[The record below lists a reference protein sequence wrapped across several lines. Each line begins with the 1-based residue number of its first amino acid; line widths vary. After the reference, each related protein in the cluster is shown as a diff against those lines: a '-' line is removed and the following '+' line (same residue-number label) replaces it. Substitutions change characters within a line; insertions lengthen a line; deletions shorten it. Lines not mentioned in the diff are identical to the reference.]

1 MAEGTNLDFILS
13 TDYLSVDD
21 QKILNEKKEAEKI
34 TLGEGISLAI
44 QQEQILPS
52 ILKANSRPDLEPNY
66 DFRLDDET
74 FDELSKDINPEY
86 WDEFSN
92 ATSLGQAYQ
101 IKQRILD
108 SQEAN
113 KKLATLGFTGTALRV
128 GSAILDPTAII
139 ADAVTFGIARPF
151 IYANRAV
158 RYSKYLRAGLVGAG
172 QASLITA
179 PVILNDPTRDIEE
192 IGYAAIMGGAIT
204 SGLTRFLGPKHPDIN
219 KFDAESQNLGK
230 SIEKSNLENDG
241 YKLTEKGEKYFGP
254 DKPVTPSVYVDEV
267 DELLPSQESI
277 KATNSNKYSKKEKIT
292 IDSIRKETDIALDSI
307 RRDADIAFKKMD
319 KELEDIRLGRTKPT
333 VKADVDE
340 IKPTIKS
347 DVGEIDIPI
356 PKKFVA
362 GDSIEF
368 FDDAGNKVKRKV
380 VSVSSSGRSV
390 KVKLG
395 KEEKI
400 ISLDERS
407 SDFINFKNPSYVLR
421 AAGTKF
427 QQQIISKLKKQD
439 LENLRINLQG
449 LKRKFEIEQA
459 TNQAT
464 YKDIVKDLKSV
475 EYSLN
480 VLPARQVDEVVTNFF
495 DRLDITPNVAFAK
508 FRGDKSSVLR
518 RSESPFMRSMSEK
531 FAEEAVG
538 NVNSSRSIL
547 TADIYKHNYAF
558 TTETLFYKSYAPAF
572 DKFMREVKGKKF
584 GNNYV
589 INDRLEF
596 SNLVSRAVRGE
607 IIDVPGVAE
616 AALAT
621 RKVLKKI
628 LDDLKKEG
636 VQGAK
641 EVLDN
646 PNYFPRKWSMGKM
659 ADMQLKVNYVPFINF
674 LKNSL
679 VRGSQDLSDV
689 DGLRIAKHIYKVVN
703 TNKFGDGFS
712 IDRLLATTDADEL
725 RTLIKDYANLDP
737 NEMEDLVQAL
747 LKPGRDKATSVPRL
761 RRRASFDENYEETI
775 DGVKIK
781 FTDLLDNNTEGLMGS
796 YIEQMSGQIALAR
809 IGIKSRQDYTKI
821 LNKVK
826 ESYEIPEIAKKY
838 STRVGKMRKE
848 LELTTLETIYKNIVG
863 IPTEKNIQ
871 GFQSTALRNLRK
883 YNYVNVFN
891 QVGFS
896 QIPEMGNVIGTAG
909 VRTMIKYMS
918 EYKKILSRAKDGK
931 LNNEFLDEI
940 ETLVSGTGSNRLID
954 STINRTDDFA
964 GMTTNIGRTEKV
976 LDIGSRITSDFSG
989 FHAIDTMSRRLAAIT
1004 SFDKL
1009 AQYATGKLKVT
1020 ESVLKRY
1027 RNIGFS
1033 DSELQGVFKSIRD
1046 NATFIEGGLTGR
1058 KIRRFNIDNWEDQ
1071 DLANKMSLYMGRH
1084 LRRVVQENNYGEM
1097 LVVGTDGGLGKT
1109 MLQFRNFVITAYSK
1123 QLLHGLHMRDF
1134 TAFSSAMTSTFLAGL
1149 VYVAQTH
1156 IQAIGK
1162 SPQEK
1167 KEFLEKRL
1175 SVGSI
1180 GKASFQRSTYST
1192 LLPTFA
1198 DTFRDPFGAEPLF
1211 NYRSSGLEVNVI
1223 TGNPSYRL
1231 ITKGWGAISDIGTSI
1246 ADDEFDFSKQSLY
1259 KLKAIA
1265 PFQNMLG
1272 ITNILQYMI
1281 DESDLPDKSK

>member
-1 MAEGTNLDFILS
+1 MAEGTNLDLILS
-13 TDYLSVDD
+13 TDYLSIDD
-21 QKILNEKKEAEKI
+21 EKILQEENEANKI

-52 ILKANSRPDLEPNY
+52 LLKSYSRPELEPNY

-74 FDELSKDINPEY
+74 FDELSKDIDPQY
-86 WDEFSN
+86 WEEFSN

-113 KKLATLGFTGTALRV
+113 KKLSTLGFTGTALRL
-128 GSAILDPTAII
+128 GAAILDPTALV
-139 ADAVTFGIARPF
+139 ADAVTFGFARPF
-151 IYANRAV
+151 IYANKAA
-158 RYSKYLRAGLVGAG
+158 RYSKYFRSGLVGAG

-179 PVILNDPTRDIEE
+179 PVVLNDPTRDIEE
-192 IGYAAIMGGAIT
+192 IGYAALMGGAIT
-204 SGLTRFLGPKHPDIN
+204 SGLTRFMGPKNSYIN
-219 KFDAESQNLGK
+219 DFDAKAKDLGR
-230 SIEKSNLENDG
+230 SIEKTNLKNDG
-241 YKLTEKGEKYFGP
+241 YKLTDKGEKYFGP
-254 DKPVTPSVYVDEV
+254 DKPVTPSIYIDEV
-267 DELLPSQESI
+267 DELLPTQGSI
-277 KATNSNKYSKKEKIT
+277 KPTKSNKYSPKEK
-292 IDSIRKETDIALDSI
+292 
-307 RRDADIAFKKMD
+307 
-319 KELEDIRLGRTKPT
+319 
-333 VKADVDE
+333 E
-340 IKPTIKS
+340 IVTSLKD

-368 FDDAGNKVKRKV
+368 FDDAGRKVKRKV
-380 VSVSSSGRSV
+380 VSVSGSGRSV
-390 KVKLG
+390 KVKINN
-395 KEEKI
+395 KEKI
-400 ISLDERS
+400 ISLEEGS
-407 SDFINFKNPSYVLR
+407 SDFINFKNPGYVFR
-421 AAGTKF
+421 AAGTNF
-427 QQQIISKLKKQD
+427 QRKSISELKKQE
-439 LENLRINLQG
+439 LEDLRIDLQG
-449 LKRKFEIEQA
+449 KKRQLETEQA
-459 TNQAT
+459 TNQGV
-464 YKDIVKDLKSV
+464 YKDVNKDLKAV

-480 VLPARQVDEVVTNFF
+480 VLPEKQVDDVIVNFF
-495 DRLDITPNVAFAK
+495 DRLDVTPNVAFAK
-508 FRGDKSSVLR
+508 ARGDKSSVLR

-538 NVNSSRSIL
+538 NVDSSRSII
-547 TADIYKHNYAF
+547 TADLVKHNYAM
-558 TTETLFYKSYAPAF
+558 TTETLFYKNYAPAF
-572 DKFMREVKGKKF
+572 EKFMKEVKGKKLVSK
-584 GNNYV
+584 YV
-589 INDRLEF
+589 IQDRLEF
-596 SNLVSRAVRGE
+596 SNLVARAVRGE

-616 AALAT
+616 GALAT

-636 VQGAK
+636 VEGAA
-641 EVLDN
+641 EVLEN
-646 PNYFPRKWSMGKM
+646 PNYFPRKWSIGRMQ
-659 ADMQLKVNYVPFINF
+659 DMQEKIPYNKLINF

-712 IDRLLATTDADEL
+712 IDRLLYTTDADEL
-725 RTLIKDYANLDP
+725 RTLITDYANLDAG
-737 NEMEDLVQAL
+737 EVEDLVQAL
-747 LKPGRDKATSVPRL
+747 LKPGRGKPTAVPRL

-775 DGVKIK
+775 DGFKIK

-838 STRVGKMRKE
+838 STGVGKKRKAFE
-848 LELTTLETIYKNIVG
+848 LETLDTIYKNIIG

-871 GFQSTALRNLRK
+871 GAASTVMRNLRK

-896 QIPEMGNVIGTAG
+896 QIPEMGNVVNAG
-909 VRTMIKYMS
+909 GIRAMVKYMP
-918 EYKKILSRAKDGK
+918 EFRKIMSRAKDGK

-940 ETLVSGTGSNRLID
+940 ETLVSGTGSNRLVD

-964 GMTTNIGRTEKV
+964 GVTTKVGKIEKT
-976 LDIGSRITSDFSG
+976 LDIAARVTSDFSG
-989 FHAIDTMSRRLAAIT
+989 FHAVDMASRRLAAIT

-1009 AQYATGKLKVT
+1009 AMYATGKLKLDKAA
-1020 ESVLKRY
+1020 LKRY

-1033 DSELQGVFKSIRD
+1033 DSELQGVFESIKK

-1058 KIRRFNIDNWEDQ
+1058 KIRRFNIDQWEDQ
-1071 DLANKMSLYMGRH
+1071 DLANKMSLYMSRH
-1084 LRRVVQENNYGEM
+1084 IRRIVQENNYGEM
-1097 LVVGTDGGLGKT
+1097 LAIGTDSGLGKT

-1134 TAFSSAMTSTFLAGL
+1134 TAFASAMTSTFIAGL

-1162 SPQEK
+1162 SPEEK
-1167 KEFLEKRL
+1167 QDFLDKRL
-1175 SVGSI
+1175 SYLSI
-1180 GKASFQRSTYST
+1180 GSAAFQRSTYST
-1192 LLPTFA
+1192 LLPTFV
-1198 DTFRDPFGAEPLF
+1198 DTARDPFGAEPLF
-1211 NYRSSGLEVNVI
+1211 NYRSSGLEINLV
-1223 TGNPSYRL
+1223 TGNPTYRL
-1231 ITKGWGAISDIGTSI
+1231 FEKGYGSVKSIGTAI
-1246 ADDEFDFSKQSLY
+1246 ADDEYDFSKQSLY

-1265 PFQNMLG
+1265 PYQNMLG
-1272 ITNILQYMI
+1272 ITNILQYLI
-1281 DESDLPDKSK
+1281 DDSDLPDKPK

>member
-1 MAEGTNLDFILS
+1 MAEGTNLDLILS
-13 TDYLSVDD
+13 TDYLSIDD
-21 QKILNEKKEAEKI
+21 EKILQEENEANKI

-52 ILKANSRPDLEPNY
+52 LLKSYSRPELEPNY

-74 FDELSKDINPEY
+74 FDELSKDIDPQY
-86 WDEFSN
+86 WEEFSN

-113 KKLATLGFTGTALRV
+113 KKLATLGFTGTALRL
-128 GSAILDPTAII
+128 GAAILDPTALV
-139 ADAVTFGIARPF
+139 ADAVTFGFARPY
-151 IYANRAV
+151 IYAKKAARF
-158 RYSKYLRAGLVGAG
+158 SKYFRSGLVGAG

-179 PVILNDPTRDIEE
+179 PVVLNDPTRDVEE

-204 SGLTRFLGPKHPDIN
+204 SGLTRFMGPKNSYIN
-219 KFDAESQNLGK
+219 DFDAKSKKLGK
-230 SIEKSNLENDG
+230 SIEKTNLKNDG
-241 YKLTEKGEKYFGP
+241 YKLTDKGEKYFGP
-254 DKPVTPSVYVDEV
+254 DKPVTPSIYVDEV
-267 DELLPSQESI
+267 DELLPTQGSV
-277 KATNSNKYSKKEKIT
+277 KPTKSNKYSPEEKKIVTSLK
-292 IDSIRKETDIALDSI
+292 D
-307 RRDADIAFKKMD
+307 
-319 KELEDIRLGRTKPT
+319 
-333 VKADVDE
+333 
-340 IKPTIKS
+340 
-347 DVGEIDIPI
+347 DVGEIDLPI

-368 FDDAGNKVKRKV
+368 FDDAGKKVKRKV
-380 VSVSSSGRSV
+380 VSVSGSGRSV
-390 KVKLG
+390 KVKINN
-395 KEEKI
+395 KEKI

-407 SDFINFKNPSYVLR
+407 SDFINFKNPGYVFR
-421 AAGTKF
+421 AAGTNF
-427 QQQIISKLKKQD
+427 QRKSISELKKQE
-439 LENLRINLQG
+439 LEELRINLQG
-449 LKRKFEIEQA
+449 LKRKFETEQA
-459 TNQAT
+459 TNQAA
-464 YKDIVKDLKSV
+464 YKDIGKDLKAV

-480 VLPARQVDEVVTNFF
+480 VLPEQQVDDVIVNFF
-495 DRLDITPNVAFAK
+495 DRLDVTPNVGFAK

-538 NVNSSRSIL
+538 NVDSSRSII
-547 TADIYKHNYAF
+547 TADLVKHNYAM
-558 TTETLFYKSYAPAF
+558 TTETLFYKNYAPAF
-572 DKFMREVKGKKF
+572 EQFMKEVKGKKF
-584 GNNYV
+584 VSKYV
-589 INDRLEF
+589 IQDRLEF

-616 AALAT
+616 GALAT

-636 VQGAK
+636 VEGAA

-646 PNYFPRKWSMGKM
+646 PNYFPRKWSIGR
-659 ADMQLKVNYVPFINF
+659 MQEMQEKIPYNQLINF

-689 DGLRIAKHIYKVVN
+689 DGLKIAKHIYKVVN

-712 IDRLLATTDADEL
+712 IDRLLYTTDADEL
-725 RTLIKDYANLDP
+725 RTLITDSADLDAG
-737 NEMEDLVQAL
+737 EIEDLVQAL
-747 LKPGRDKATSVPRL
+747 LKPGRDKATAVPRL

-775 DGVKIK
+775 DGFKIK

-809 IGIKSRQDYTKI
+809 IGIKSRKDYTKI

-838 STRVGKMRKE
+838 TGFLGKSRKR
-848 LELTTLETIYKNIVG
+848 LELHSMETIYKNIIG

-871 GFQSTALRNLRK
+871 GAASTVMRNLRK

-896 QIPEMGNVIGTAG
+896 QIPEMGNVIATAG
-909 VRTMIKYMS
+909 IRGMIKYMP
-918 EYKKILSRAKDGK
+918 EFRKILSRAKNGK

-964 GMTTNIGRTEKV
+964 GVTTKVGKIEKT
-976 LDIGSRITSDFSG
+976 LDVAARVTSDFSG
-989 FHAIDTMSRRLAAIT
+989 FHAVDMASRRLAAIT

-1009 AQYATGKLKVT
+1009 AMYATGKLKLDKAA
-1020 ESVLKRY
+1020 LKRY

-1033 DSELQGVFKSIRD
+1033 DSELQGVFQSIKK

-1058 KIRRFNIDNWEDQ
+1058 KIRRFNIDKWEDQ
-1071 DLANKMSLYMGRH
+1071 DLANKMSLYMSRH
-1084 LRRVVQENNYGEM
+1084 IRRVVQENNYGEM
-1097 LVVGTDGGLGKT
+1097 LAIGTDSGLGKT
-1109 MLQFRNFVITAYSK
+1109 VLQFRNFVITAYSK

-1134 TAFSSAMTSTFLAGL
+1134 TAFASAMTSTFIAGL
-1149 VYVAQTH
+1149 VYTAQTH

-1162 SPQEK
+1162 SPEEK
-1167 KEFLEKRL
+1167 QDFLDKRL
-1175 SVGSI
+1175 SYLSI
-1180 GKASFQRSTYST
+1180 GKAAFQRSTYST
-1192 LLPTFA
+1192 LLPTFI
-1198 DTFRDPFGAEPLF
+1198 DTARDPFGSEPLF
-1211 NYRSSGLEVNVI
+1211 NYRSSGLEINLV
-1223 TGNPSYRL
+1223 TGNPTYRL
-1231 ITKGWGAISDIGTSI
+1231 FEKGYGALKSVGTAI
-1246 ADDEFDFSKQSLY
+1246 ADDEYDFSKQSLY

-1265 PFQNMLG
+1265 PYQNMLG
-1272 ITNILQYMI
+1272 ITNILQYLI
-1281 DESDLPDKSK
+1281 DDSDLPDKPK

>member
-1 MAEGTNLDFILS
+1 MAEGRNLDLILS
-13 TDYLSVDD
+13 TDYLSIDD

-34 TLGEGISLAI
+34 TLGEGISLAYE
-44 QQEQILPS
+44 QEQILPS
-52 ILKANSRPDLEPNY
+52 ILKSYSREELEPNY

-74 FDELSKDINPEY
+74 FDDLSKDIEPQH

-92 ATSLGQAYQ
+92 ATSLAQAYQ

-113 KKLATLGFTGTALRV
+113 KKLSTLGFKGTALRV
-128 GSAILDPTAII
+128 GAAILDPTALV
-139 ADAVTFGIARPF
+139 ADAVTFGFARPF
-151 IYANRAV
+151 IYAAKAA
-158 RYSKYLRAGLVGAG
+158 RYSKYLRAGLVGSG
-172 QASLITA
+172 QAALITA

-219 KFDAESQNLGK
+219 KFDAESQSLGK
-230 SIEKSNLENDG
+230 SIEKANLENDG
-241 YKLTEKGEKYFGP
+241 YKITKKGKKYFGP
-254 DKPVTPSVYVDEV
+254 DKPVTPSIYIDEV
-267 DELLPSQESI
+267 DDLLPTQGSIKPTKTNKYSQKEKEIVESI
-277 KATNSNKYSKKEKIT
+277 KN
-292 IDSIRKETDIALDSI
+292 
-307 RRDADIAFKKMD
+307 
-319 KELEDIRLGRTKPT
+319 
-333 VKADVDE
+333 
-340 IKPTIKS
+340 
-347 DVGEIDIPI
+347 DVGEVNMPI
-356 PKKFVA
+356 PKKVVV
-362 GDSIEF
+362 GDKIEF
-368 FDDAGNKVKRKV
+368 FDDAGNKVERKV
-380 VSVSSSGRSV
+380 TGVSSSGRSV
-390 KVKLG
+390 KVKIG
-395 KEEKI
+395 NKEKI
-400 ISLDERS
+400 ISLEEGA
-407 SDFINFKNPSYVLR
+407 SDFINFKNPSYALR

-427 QQQIISKLKKQD
+427 QQKSISELKKQD
-439 LENLRINLQG
+439 LEDLRVDLQDKKIN
-449 LKRKFEIEQA
+449 FENKQA
-459 TNQAT
+459 TNQGA
-464 YKDIVKDLKSV
+464 YKDVVKDLKAV
-475 EYSLN
+475 EFSLN

-495 DRLDITPNVAFAK
+495 DRLDITPNVGFAK

-518 RSESPFMRSMSEK
+518 RSESPFMRSISEK

-538 NVNSSRSIL
+538 NVDSSRSIL

-558 TTETLFYKSYAPAF
+558 TTETLFYKSYTPAF
-572 DKFMREVKGKKF
+572 NKFMKEVKGKKF
-584 GNNYV
+584 VNNYI

-596 SNLVSRAVRGE
+596 SNLVSRGVRGE

-616 AALAT
+616 GVLAT
-621 RKVLKKI
+621 RKVLKKV

-636 VQGAK
+636 VQGAA

-646 PNYFPRKWSMGKM
+646 PNYFPRRWSVGKLQ
-659 ADMQLKVNYVPFINF
+659 DIQEKVPYNQLINF

-679 VRGSQDLSDV
+679 VRGSQNLSDV

-725 RTLIKDYANLDP
+725 RALVRDYADLKPD
-737 NEMEDLVQAL
+737 ELEDLVQAL
-747 LKPGRDKATSVPRL
+747 LKPGRGKPTAVPRL

-775 DGVKIK
+775 DGFTVK

-809 IGIKSRQDYTKI
+809 IGIKSRQDYSKI

-826 ESYEIPEIAKKY
+826 DSYYIPEIAKKY
-838 STRVGKMRKE
+838 KTKIGKWRKE
-848 LELTTLETIYKNIVG
+848 LELDTLETIYKNIVG

-871 GFQSTALRNLRK
+871 GFWGTVLRNLRK

-909 VRTMIKYMS
+909 VRTMIKYMP
-918 EYKKILSRAKDGK
+918 EYKKILTRARNGK

-964 GMTTNIGRTEKV
+964 GMTTKVGRTEKV

-1020 ESVLKRY
+1020 EAVLKRY

-1033 DSELQGVFKSIRD
+1033 DSELHGVFKSIRD

-1058 KIRRFNIDNWEDQ
+1058 RIRRFNIDNWQDQ

-1084 LRRVVQENNYGEM
+1084 LRRIVQENNYGEM
-1097 LVVGTDGGLGKT
+1097 LVIGADGGIGKT
-1109 MLQFRNFVITAYSK
+1109 MLQFRNFVTTAYSK

-1134 TAFSSAMTSTFLAGL
+1134 TAFASAMTSTFLAGL
-1149 VYVAQTH
+1149 VFVAQTH

-1162 SPQEK
+1162 GPQEK

-1180 GKASFQRSTYST
+1180 GRASFQRSTYST
-1192 LLPTFA
+1192 LLPTFI
-1198 DTFRDPFGAEPLF
+1198 DTLKAPFGGEPLF
-1211 NYRSSGLEVNVI
+1211 NYRSSGLEINLI
-1223 TGNPSYRL
+1223 TGNPSYNL
-1231 ITKGWGAISDIGTSI
+1231 ISKGFGAIQDIGTSI
-1246 ADDEFDFSKQSLY
+1246 ADDEYDFSKKSLY

-1265 PFQNMLG
+1265 PWQNMLG

>member
-1 MAEGTNLDFILS
+1 MAEGTNLDLILS
-13 TDYLSVDD
+13 TDYLSIDD
-21 QKILNEKKEAEKI
+21 EKILQEENEANKI

-52 ILKANSRPDLEPNY
+52 LLKSYSRPELEPNY

-74 FDELSKDINPEY
+74 FDELSKDIDPQY
-86 WDEFSN
+86 WEEFSN

-113 KKLATLGFTGTALRV
+113 KKLATLGFTGTALRL
-128 GSAILDPTAII
+128 GAAILDPTALV
-139 ADAVTFGIARPF
+139 ADAVTFGFARPF
-151 IYANRAV
+151 IYANKAA
-158 RYSKYLRAGLVGAG
+158 RYSKYFRSGLVGAG

-179 PVILNDPTRDIEE
+179 PVVLNDPTRDIEE
-192 IGYAAIMGGAIT
+192 IGYAALMGGAIT
-204 SGLTRFLGPKHPDIN
+204 SGLTRFMGPKNSYIN
-219 KFDAESQNLGK
+219 DFDAKAKDLGR
-230 SIEKSNLENDG
+230 SIEKTNLKNDG
-241 YKLTEKGEKYFGP
+241 YKLTDKGEKYFGP
-254 DKPVTPSVYVDEV
+254 DKPVTPSIYIDEV
-267 DELLPSQESI
+267 DELLPTQGSI
-277 KATNSNKYSKKEKIT
+277 KPTKSNKYSPKEK
-292 IDSIRKETDIALDSI
+292 
-307 RRDADIAFKKMD
+307 
-319 KELEDIRLGRTKPT
+319 
-333 VKADVDE
+333 E
-340 IKPTIKS
+340 IVTSLKD

-368 FDDAGNKVKRKV
+368 FDDAGRKVKRKV
-380 VSVSSSGRSV
+380 VSVSGSGRSV
-390 KVKLG
+390 KVKVDN
-395 KEEKI
+395 KEKI
-400 ISLDERS
+400 ISLEEGS
-407 SDFINFKNPSYVLR
+407 SDFINFKNPGYVFR
-421 AAGTKF
+421 AAGTNF
-427 QQQIISKLKKQD
+427 QRKSISELKKQE
-439 LENLRINLQG
+439 LEDLRIDLQG
-449 LKRKFEIEQA
+449 KKRQFETEQV
-459 TNQAT
+459 TNQGA
-464 YKDIVKDLKSV
+464 YKDVSKDLKAV

-480 VLPARQVDEVVTNFF
+480 VLPEQQVDDVIVNFF

-508 FRGDKSSVLR
+508 ARGDKSSVLR

-538 NVNSSRSIL
+538 NVDSSRSII
-547 TADIYKHNYAF
+547 TADLVKHNYAM
-558 TTETLFYKSYAPAF
+558 TTETLFYKNYAPAF
-572 DKFMREVKGKKF
+572 EKFMKEVKGKKF
-584 GNNYV
+584 VSKYV
-589 INDRLEF
+589 IQDRLEF
-596 SNLVSRAVRGE
+596 SNLVARAVRGE

-616 AALAT
+616 GALAT

-636 VQGAK
+636 VEGAA
-641 EVLDN
+641 EVLEN
-646 PNYFPRKWSMGKM
+646 PNYFPRKWSIGRMQ
-659 ADMQLKVNYVPFINF
+659 DMQEKIPYNKLINF

-712 IDRLLATTDADEL
+712 IDRLLYTTDADEL
-725 RTLIKDYANLDP
+725 RTLITDYANLDAG
-737 NEMEDLVQAL
+737 EVEDLVQAL
-747 LKPGRDKATSVPRL
+747 LKPGRGKATAVPRL

-775 DGVKIK
+775 DGFKIK

-838 STRVGKMRKE
+838 STGIGKKRKAIE
-848 LELTTLETIYKNIVG
+848 LETLDTIYKNIIG

-871 GFQSTALRNLRK
+871 GLGATIARNLRK

-896 QIPEMGNVIGTAG
+896 QIPEMGNVVATAG
-909 VRTMIKYMS
+909 LRGMVKYMP
-918 EYKKILSRAKDGK
+918 EFRKILSRAKDGK
-931 LNNEFLDEI
+931 LSNEFLDEI
-940 ETLVSGTGSNRLID
+940 ETLVSGTGSNRLVD

-964 GMTTNIGRTEKV
+964 GVTTKVGKIEKT
-976 LDIGSRITSDFSG
+976 LDVAARVTSDFSG
-989 FHAIDTMSRRLAAIT
+989 FHAVDMASRRLAAIT

-1009 AQYATGKLKVT
+1009 AMYATGRLKVT
-1020 ESVLKRY
+1020 DAVLKRY

-1033 DSELQGVFKSIRD
+1033 DSELQGVFESIKK

-1058 KIRRFNIDNWEDQ
+1058 KIRRFNIDQWEDQ
-1071 DLANKMSLYMGRH
+1071 DLANKMSLYMSRH
-1084 LRRVVQENNYGEM
+1084 IRRIVQENNYGEM
-1097 LVVGTDGGLGKT
+1097 LVMGTDGTLGKT

-1134 TAFSSAMTSTFLAGL
+1134 TAFASAMTSTFIAGL

-1162 SPQEK
+1162 SPEEK
-1167 KEFLEKRL
+1167 QDFLNERLSLL
-1175 SVGSI
+1175 SVG
-1180 GKASFQRSTYST
+1180 KAAFQRSTYST
-1192 LLPTFA
+1192 LMPTFI
-1198 DTFRDPFGAEPLF
+1198 DTFRAAGGSEPLF
-1211 NYRSSGLEVNVI
+1211 NYRSSGLEINLV
-1223 TGNPSYRL
+1223 TGNPTYRL
-1231 ITKGWGAISDIGTSI
+1231 IEKGGGALVGVTQSI
-1246 ADDEFDFSKQSLY
+1246 LDDEYDFSKQSLY

-1265 PFQNMLG
+1265 PYQNMLG
-1272 ITNILQYMI
+1272 ITNILQYLI
-1281 DESDLPDKSK
+1281 DDSDLPDKPK

>member
-1 MAEGTNLDFILS
+1 MAEGTNLDLILS
-13 TDYLSVDD
+13 TDYLSIDD
-21 QKILNEKKEAEKI
+21 EKILQEENEANKI

-52 ILKANSRPDLEPNY
+52 LLKSYSRPELEPNY

-74 FDELSKDINPEY
+74 FDELSKDIDPQY

-113 KKLATLGFTGTALRV
+113 KKLSTLGFTGTALRL
-128 GSAILDPTAII
+128 GAAILDPTALV
-139 ADAVTFGIARPF
+139 ADAVTFGFARPF
-151 IYANRAV
+151 IYANKAA
-158 RYSKYLRAGLVGAG
+158 RYSKYFRSGLVGAG

-179 PVILNDPTRDIEE
+179 PVVLNDPTRDVEE

-204 SGLTRFLGPKHPDIN
+204 SGLTRFMGPKNSYIN
-219 KFDAESQNLGK
+219 DFDAKSKKLGK
-230 SIEKSNLENDG
+230 SIEKTNLKNDG
-241 YKLTEKGEKYFGP
+241 YKLTDKGEKYFGP
-254 DKPVTPSVYVDEV
+254 DKPVTPSIYVDEV
-267 DELLPSQESI
+267 DELLPTQGSI
-277 KATNSNKYSKKEKIT
+277 KPTKLNKYSPEEKKIVTSLK
-292 IDSIRKETDIALDSI
+292 DD
-307 RRDADIAFKKMD
+307 F
-319 KELEDIRLGRTKPT
+319 
-333 VKADVDE
+333 
-340 IKPTIKS
+340 
-347 DVGEIDIPI
+347 GEIDLPI

-368 FDDAGNKVKRKV
+368 FDDAGKKVKRKV
-380 VSVSSSGRSV
+380 ASVSGSGRSV
-390 KVKLG
+390 KVKINN
-395 KEEKI
+395 KEKI

-407 SDFINFKNPSYVLR
+407 SDFINFKNPGYVFR
-421 AAGTKF
+421 AAGTNF
-427 QQQIISKLKKQD
+427 QRKSISELKKQE
-439 LENLRINLQG
+439 LEELRINLQG
-449 LKRKFEIEQA
+449 LKRKFETEQA
-459 TNQAT
+459 TNQAA
-464 YKDIVKDLKSV
+464 YKDIGKDLKAV

-480 VLPARQVDEVVTNFF
+480 VLPEQQVDDVIVNFF
-495 DRLDITPNVAFAK
+495 DRLDVTPNVAFAK
-508 FRGDKSSVLR
+508 ARGDKSSVLR

-538 NVNSSRSIL
+538 NVDSSRSII
-547 TADIYKHNYAF
+547 TADLVKHNYAM
-558 TTETLFYKSYAPAF
+558 TTETLFYKNYAPAF
-572 DKFMREVKGKKF
+572 EQFMKEVKGKKLVSK
-584 GNNYV
+584 YV
-589 INDRLEF
+589 IQDRLEF

-616 AALAT
+616 GALAT

-636 VQGAK
+636 VEGAA

-646 PNYFPRKWSMGKM
+646 PNYFPRKWSIGR
-659 ADMQLKVNYVPFINF
+659 MQEMQDKVNYVPFINF

-689 DGLRIAKHIYKVVN
+689 DGLKIAKHIWKVVN

-712 IDRLLATTDADEL
+712 IDRLLYTTDADEL
-725 RTLIKDYANLDP
+725 RTLVRDYADLEPD
-737 NEMEDLVQAL
+737 ELEDLVQAL
-747 LKPGRDKATSVPRL
+747 LKPGRDKATAVPRL

-775 DGVKIK
+775 DGIKIK

-838 STRVGKMRKE
+838 STGVGKKRKAFE
-848 LELTTLETIYKNIVG
+848 LETLDTIYKNIIG

-871 GFQSTALRNLRK
+871 GGTSTVLRNLRK

-896 QIPEMGNVIGTAG
+896 QIPEMGNVVNAG
-909 VRTMIKYMS
+909 GIRAMVKYMP
-918 EYKKILSRAKDGK
+918 EFKKIMSRAKDGK
-931 LNNEFLDEI
+931 LKNEFLDEI
-940 ETLVSGTGSNRLID
+940 ETLVSGTGSNRLVD

-964 GMTTNIGRTEKV
+964 GVTTKVGKIEKT
-976 LDIGSRITSDFSG
+976 LDVAARVTSDFSG
-989 FHAIDTMSRRLAAIT
+989 FHAVDMASRRLAAIT

-1009 AQYATGKLKVT
+1009 AMYATGKLKLDKAA
-1020 ESVLKRY
+1020 LKRY

-1033 DSELQGVFKSIRD
+1033 DSELQGVFESIKK

-1058 KIRRFNIDNWEDQ
+1058 KIRRFNIDKWEDQ
-1071 DLANKMSLYMGRH
+1071 DLANKMSLYMSRH
-1084 LRRVVQENNYGEM
+1084 IRRVVQENNYGEM
-1097 LVVGTDGGLGKT
+1097 LAIGTDSGLGKT
-1109 MLQFRNFVITAYSK
+1109 VLQFRNFVITAYSK

-1134 TAFSSAMTSTFLAGL
+1134 TAFASAMTSTFIAGL

-1162 SPQEK
+1162 SPEEK
-1167 KEFLEKRL
+1167 QDFLDKRL
-1175 SVGSI
+1175 SYLSV
-1180 GKASFQRSTYST
+1180 GKAAFQRSTYST
-1192 LLPTFA
+1192 LLPTFI
-1198 DTFRDPFGAEPLF
+1198 DTIKDPFGSEPLF
-1211 NYRSSGLEVNVI
+1211 NYRSSGLEINLV
-1223 TGNPSYRL
+1223 TGNPTYRL
-1231 ITKGWGAISDIGTSI
+1231 FEKGYGALKSVGTAI
-1246 ADDEFDFSKQSLY
+1246 ADDEYDFSKQSLY

-1265 PFQNMLG
+1265 PYQNMLG
-1272 ITNILQYMI
+1272 ITNILQYLI
-1281 DESDLPDKSK
+1281 DDSDLPDKPK

>member
-74 FDELSKDINPEY
+74 FDELSKDINPQY

-128 GSAILDPTAII
+128 GSAILDPTALI
-139 ADAVTFGIARPF
+139 ADAVTFGFARPF

-277 KATNSNKYSKKEKIT
+277 KATNSNKYSKKEKVT

-307 RRDADIAFKKMD
+307 RRDADIAFEKMN

-333 VKADVDE
+333 VKGNVDE
-340 IKPTIKS
+340 FKPTIKN

-395 KEEKI
+395 NEEKV
-400 ISLDERS
+400 ISLEEGA
-407 SDFINFKNPSYVLR
+407 SDFINFKNPNYVLR
-421 AAGTKF
+421 AAGTNF
-427 QQQIISKLKKQD
+427 QRQSISELKKQD
-439 LENLRINLQG
+439 LENLRIDLQS
-449 LKRKFEIEQA
+449 KKTKFESEQV
-459 TNQAT
+459 TNQKA
-464 YKDIVKDLKSV
+464 YKDVVKDLKSI

-646 PNYFPRKWSMGKM
+646 PNYFPRKWSINKM
-659 ADMQLKVNYVPFINF
+659 QEMQDKVNYVPFINF

-689 DGLRIAKHIYKVVN
+689 DGLRIARHIWKVVN

-747 LKPGRDKATSVPRL
+747 LKPGRDKVTSVPRL

-838 STRVGKMRKE
+838 STRLGKMRKE
-848 LELTTLETIYKNIVG
+848 LELDTLETIYKNIVG

-871 GFQSTALRNLRK
+871 KAGSTALRNLRK

-909 VRTMIKYMS
+909 VRTMIKYMP

-964 GMTTNIGRTEKV
+964 GMTTKIGRTEKV

-1009 AQYATGKLKVT
+1009 AMYATGKLKLDKAA
-1020 ESVLKRY
+1020 LKRY

-1033 DSELQGVFKSIRD
+1033 DSELQGVLESIKK

-1198 DTFRDPFGAEPLF
+1198 DTLRDPFGAEPLF
-1211 NYRSSGLEVNVI
+1211 NYRSSGLEINVI

-1231 ITKGWGAISDIGTSI
+1231 ITKGWGAISDIGTSM

>member
-1 MAEGTNLDFILS
+1 MAEGTNLDLILS
-13 TDYLSVDD
+13 TDYLSIDD
-21 QKILNEKKEAEKI
+21 EKILQEEKEANKI

-52 ILKANSRPDLEPNY
+52 LLKSYSRPELEPNY

-74 FDELSKDINPEY
+74 FDELSKDIDPQY

-113 KKLATLGFTGTALRV
+113 KKLSTLGFTGTALRL
-128 GSAILDPTAII
+128 GAAILDPTALV
-139 ADAVTFGIARPF
+139 ADAVTFGFARPF
-151 IYANRAV
+151 IYANKAA
-158 RYSKYLRAGLVGAG
+158 RYSKYFRSGLVGAG

-179 PVILNDPTRDIEE
+179 PVVLNDPTRDVEE

-204 SGLTRFLGPKHPDIN
+204 SGLTRFMGPKNSYIN
-219 KFDAESQNLGK
+219 DFDAKSKKLGK
-230 SIEKSNLENDG
+230 SIEKTNLKNDG
-241 YKLTEKGEKYFGP
+241 YKLTDKGEKYFGP
-254 DKPVTPSVYVDEV
+254 DKPVTPSIYVDEV
-267 DELLPSQESI
+267 DELLPTQGSI
-277 KATNSNKYSKKEKIT
+277 KPTKSNKYSPEEKKIVTSLK
-292 IDSIRKETDIALDSI
+292 D
-307 RRDADIAFKKMD
+307 
-319 KELEDIRLGRTKPT
+319 
-333 VKADVDE
+333 
-340 IKPTIKS
+340 
-347 DVGEIDIPI
+347 DVGEIDLPI
-356 PKKFVA
+356 PKKFIA

-368 FDDAGNKVKRKV
+368 FDDAGRKVKRKV
-380 VSVSSSGRSV
+380 VSVSGSGRSV
-390 KVKLG
+390 KVKINN
-395 KEEKI
+395 KEKI

-407 SDFINFKNPSYVLR
+407 SDFINFKNPGYVFR
-421 AAGTKF
+421 AAGTNF
-427 QQQIISKLKKQD
+427 QRKSISELKKQE
-439 LENLRINLQG
+439 LEELRINLQG
-449 LKRKFEIEQA
+449 LKRKFETEQA
-459 TNQAT
+459 TNQAA
-464 YKDIVKDLKSV
+464 YKDIGKDLKAV

-480 VLPARQVDEVVTNFF
+480 VLPEQQVDDVIVNFF

-508 FRGDKSSVLR
+508 ARGDKSSVLR
-518 RSESPFMRSMSEK
+518 RSESPFMRSVSEK

-538 NVNSSRSIL
+538 NVDSSRSII
-547 TADIYKHNYAF
+547 TADLVKHNYAM
-558 TTETLFYKSYAPAF
+558 TTETLFYKNYAPAF
-572 DKFMREVKGKKF
+572 EKFMKEVKGKKF
-584 GNNYV
+584 VSKYV
-589 INDRLEF
+589 IQDRLEF
-596 SNLVSRAVRGE
+596 SNLVARAVRGE

-616 AALAT
+616 GALAT

-636 VQGAK
+636 VEGAA
-641 EVLDN
+641 EVLEN
-646 PNYFPRKWSMGKM
+646 PNYFPRKWSIGRMQ
-659 ADMQLKVNYVPFINF
+659 DMQEKIPYNKLINF

-712 IDRLLATTDADEL
+712 IDRLLYTTDADEL
-725 RTLIKDYANLDP
+725 RTLITDYANLDAG
-737 NEMEDLVQAL
+737 EVEDLVQAL
-747 LKPGRDKATSVPRL
+747 LKPGRGKPTAVPRL

-775 DGVKIK
+775 DGFKIK

-838 STRVGKMRKE
+838 STGVGKKRKAFE
-848 LELTTLETIYKNIVG
+848 LETLDTIYKNIIG

-871 GFQSTALRNLRK
+871 GAASTVMRNLRK

-896 QIPEMGNVIGTAG
+896 QIPEMGNVVNAG
-909 VRTMIKYMS
+909 GIRAMVKYMP
-918 EYKKILSRAKDGK
+918 EFRKIMSRAKDGK

-940 ETLVSGTGSNRLID
+940 ETLVSGTGSNRLVD

-964 GMTTNIGRTEKV
+964 GVTTKVGKIEKT
-976 LDIGSRITSDFSG
+976 LDVAARVTSDFSG
-989 FHAIDTMSRRLAAIT
+989 FHAVDMASRRLAAIT

-1009 AQYATGKLKVT
+1009 AMYATGKLKLDKAA
-1020 ESVLKRY
+1020 LKRY

-1033 DSELQGVFKSIRD
+1033 DSELQGVFESIKK

-1058 KIRRFNIDNWEDQ
+1058 KIRRFNIDQWEDQ
-1071 DLANKMSLYMGRH
+1071 DLANKMSLYMSRH
-1084 LRRVVQENNYGEM
+1084 IRRIVQENNYGEM
-1097 LVVGTDGGLGKT
+1097 LAIGTDSGLGKT

-1134 TAFSSAMTSTFLAGL
+1134 TAFASAMTSTFIAGL

-1162 SPQEK
+1162 SPEEK
-1167 KEFLEKRL
+1167 QDFLDKRL
-1175 SVGSI
+1175 SYLSI
-1180 GKASFQRSTYST
+1180 GSAAFQRSTYST
-1192 LLPTFA
+1192 LLPTFV
-1198 DTFRDPFGAEPLF
+1198 DTIRDPFGAEPLF
-1211 NYRSSGLEVNVI
+1211 NYRSSGLEINLV
-1223 TGNPSYRL
+1223 TGNPTYRL
-1231 ITKGWGAISDIGTSI
+1231 FEKGYGAVKSIGTAI
-1246 ADDEFDFSKQSLY
+1246 ADDEYDFSKQSLY

-1265 PFQNMLG
+1265 PYQNMLG
-1272 ITNILQYMI
+1272 ITNILQYLI
-1281 DESDLPDKSK
+1281 DDSDLPDKPK

>member
-1 MAEGTNLDFILS
+1 MAEGTNLDLILS
-13 TDYLSVDD
+13 TDYLSIDD
-21 QKILNEKKEAEKI
+21 EKILQEENEANKI

-52 ILKANSRPDLEPNY
+52 LLKSYSRPELEPNY

-74 FDELSKDINPEY
+74 FDELSKDIDPQY
-86 WDEFSN
+86 WEEFSN

-113 KKLATLGFTGTALRV
+113 KKLATLGFTGTALRL
-128 GSAILDPTAII
+128 GAAILDPTALV
-139 ADAVTFGIARPF
+139 ADAVTFGFARPY
-151 IYANRAV
+151 IYAKKAARF
-158 RYSKYLRAGLVGAG
+158 SKYFRSGLVGAG

-179 PVILNDPTRDIEE
+179 PVVLNDPTRDVEE

-204 SGLTRFLGPKHPDIN
+204 SGLTRFMGPKNSYIN
-219 KFDAESQNLGK
+219 DFDAKSKKLGK
-230 SIEKSNLENDG
+230 SIEKTNLKNDG
-241 YKLTEKGEKYFGP
+241 YKLTDKGEKYFGP
-254 DKPVTPSVYVDEV
+254 DKPVTPSIYVDEV
-267 DELLPSQESI
+267 DELLPTQGSI
-277 KATNSNKYSKKEKIT
+277 KPTKSNKYSPEEKKIVTSLK
-292 IDSIRKETDIALDSI
+292 D
-307 RRDADIAFKKMD
+307 
-319 KELEDIRLGRTKPT
+319 
-333 VKADVDE
+333 
-340 IKPTIKS
+340 
-347 DVGEIDIPI
+347 DVGEIDLPI

-368 FDDAGNKVKRKV
+368 FDDAGRKVKRKV
-380 VSVSSSGRSV
+380 VSVSGSGRSV
-390 KVKLG
+390 KVKINN
-395 KEEKI
+395 KEKI

-407 SDFINFKNPSYVLR
+407 SDFINFKNPGYVFR
-421 AAGTKF
+421 AAGTNF
-427 QQQIISKLKKQD
+427 QRKSISELKKQE
-439 LENLRINLQG
+439 LEELRINLQG
-449 LKRKFEIEQA
+449 LKRKFETEQA
-459 TNQAT
+459 TNQAA
-464 YKDIVKDLKSV
+464 YKDIGKDLKAV

-480 VLPARQVDEVVTNFF
+480 VLPEQQVDDVIVNFF

-508 FRGDKSSVLR
+508 ARGDKSSVLR
-518 RSESPFMRSMSEK
+518 RSESPFMRSVSEK

-538 NVNSSRSIL
+538 NVDSSRSII
-547 TADIYKHNYAF
+547 TADLVKHNYAM
-558 TTETLFYKSYAPAF
+558 TTETLFYKNYAPAF
-572 DKFMREVKGKKF
+572 EKFMKEVKGKKLVSK
-584 GNNYV
+584 YV
-589 INDRLEF
+589 IQDRLEF

-616 AALAT
+616 GALAT

-636 VQGAK
+636 VEGAA

-646 PNYFPRKWSMGKM
+646 PNYFPRKWSIGR
-659 ADMQLKVNYVPFINF
+659 MQEMQDKVNYVPFINF

-689 DGLRIAKHIYKVVN
+689 DGLKIAKHIWKVVN

-712 IDRLLATTDADEL
+712 IDRLLYTTDADEL
-725 RTLIKDYANLDP
+725 RTLITDSADLDAG
-737 NEMEDLVQAL
+737 EIEDLVQAL
-747 LKPGRDKATSVPRL
+747 LKPGRDKATAVPRL

-775 DGVKIK
+775 DGIKIK

-838 STRVGKMRKE
+838 STGVGKKRKAFE
-848 LELTTLETIYKNIVG
+848 LETLDTIYKNIIG

-871 GFQSTALRNLRK
+871 GGFATVLRNLRK

-896 QIPEMGNVIGTAG
+896 QIPEMGNVVNAG
-909 VRTMIKYMS
+909 GIRAMVKYMP
-918 EYKKILSRAKDGK
+918 EFKKIMSRAKDGK

-940 ETLVSGTGSNRLID
+940 ETLVSGTGSNRLVD

-964 GMTTNIGRTEKV
+964 GVTTKVGKIEKT
-976 LDIGSRITSDFSG
+976 LDVAARVTSDFSG
-989 FHAIDTMSRRLAAIT
+989 FHAVDMASRRLAAIT

-1009 AQYATGKLKVT
+1009 AMYATGKLKLDKAA
-1020 ESVLKRY
+1020 LKRY

-1033 DSELQGVFKSIRD
+1033 DSELQGVFESIKK

-1058 KIRRFNIDNWEDQ
+1058 KIRRFNIDKWEDQ
-1071 DLANKMSLYMGRH
+1071 DLANKMSLYMSRH
-1084 LRRVVQENNYGEM
+1084 IRRVVQENNYGEM
-1097 LVVGTDGGLGKT
+1097 LAIGTDSGLGKT
-1109 MLQFRNFVITAYSK
+1109 VLQFRNFVITAYSK

-1134 TAFSSAMTSTFLAGL
+1134 TAFASAMTSTFIAGL

-1162 SPQEK
+1162 SPEEK
-1167 KEFLEKRL
+1167 QDFLDKRL
-1175 SVGSI
+1175 SYLSV
-1180 GKASFQRSTYST
+1180 GKAAFQRSTYST
-1192 LLPTFA
+1192 LLPTFI
-1198 DTFRDPFGAEPLF
+1198 DTIKDPFGSEPLF
-1211 NYRSSGLEVNVI
+1211 NYRSSGLEINLV
-1223 TGNPSYRL
+1223 TGNPTYRL
-1231 ITKGWGAISDIGTSI
+1231 FEKGYGALKSVGTAI
-1246 ADDEFDFSKQSLY
+1246 ADDEYDFSKQSLY

-1265 PFQNMLG
+1265 PYQNMLG
-1272 ITNILQYMI
+1272 ITNILQYLI
-1281 DESDLPDKSK
+1281 DDSDLPDKPK

>member
-1 MAEGTNLDFILS
+1 MAEGSNLDLVLT

-34 TLGEGISLAI
+34 GINFSEVGAALLQPIDFAVNAVQSKNKEKYKDVIKDLKILGEGANLAI

-128 GSAILDPTAII
+128 GSAILDPTALI
-139 ADAVTFGIARPF
+139 ADAVTFGFARPF

-241 YKLTEKGEKYFGP
+241 YKLTDKGEKYFGP
-254 DKPVTPSVYVDEV
+254 DKPVTPSIYVDEV
-267 DELLPSQESI
+267 DELLPTQGSI
-277 KATNSNKYSKKEKIT
+277 KPTKSNKYSPEEKKIVTSLK
-292 IDSIRKETDIALDSI
+292 D
-307 RRDADIAFKKMD
+307 
-319 KELEDIRLGRTKPT
+319 
-333 VKADVDE
+333 
-340 IKPTIKS
+340 

-439 LENLRINLQG
+439 LENLRIDLQS
-449 LKRKFEIEQA
+449 KKTKFESEQA
-459 TNQAT
+459 TNQGA
-464 YKDIVKDLKSV
+464 YKDVVKDLKSI

-480 VLPARQVDEVVTNFF
+480 VLPAKQVDEVVTNFF
-495 DRLDITPNVAFAK
+495 DRLDVTPNVGFAK
-508 FRGDKSSVLR
+508 FRLDKSSVLR
-518 RSESPFMRSMSEK
+518 RSESPFTRSISEK

-538 NVNSSRSIL
+538 NVDSSRSIL

-636 VQGAK
+636 VQGAT

-659 ADMQLKVNYVPFINF
+659 ANMQEKVNYVPFINF

-725 RTLIKDYANLDP
+725 RTLINDYANL
-737 NEMEDLVQAL
+737 NASEMEDLVQAL

-826 ESYEIPEIAKKY
+826 ESYQIPEIAKKY
-838 STRVGKMRKE
+838 NTRLGKIRKE
-848 LELTTLETIYKNIVG
+848 LELDTLETIYKNIVG

-871 GFQSTALRNLRK
+871 GGKSTALRNLRK

-909 VRTMIKYMS
+909 VRTMIKYMP

-964 GMTTNIGRTEKV
+964 GMTTKIGRTEKV

-1097 LVVGTDGGLGKT
+1097 LAMGTDGGLGKT

-1123 QLLHGLHMRDF
+1123 QLLHGLHMWDF
-1134 TAFSSAMTSTFLAGL
+1134 TAFSSAITSTFLAGL
-1149 VYVAQTH
+1149 VYTAQTH

-1198 DTFRDPFGAEPLF
+1198 DTLRDPFGAEPLF
-1211 NYRSSGLEVNVI
+1211 NYRSSGLEINVI

-1231 ITKGWGAISDIGTSI
+1231 ITKGWGAITDIGTSI

>member
-1 MAEGTNLDFILS
+1 MAEGTNLDLILS
-13 TDYLSVDD
+13 TDYLSIDD
-21 QKILNEKKEAEKI
+21 EKILQEENEANKI

-52 ILKANSRPDLEPNY
+52 LLKSYSRPELEPNY

-74 FDELSKDINPEY
+74 FDELSKDIDPQY
-86 WDEFSN
+86 WEEFSN

-113 KKLATLGFTGTALRV
+113 KKLATLGFTGTALRL
-128 GSAILDPTAII
+128 GAAILDPTALV
-139 ADAVTFGIARPF
+139 ADAVTFGFARPY
-151 IYANRAV
+151 IYAKKAARF
-158 RYSKYLRAGLVGAG
+158 SKYFRSGLVGAG

-179 PVILNDPTRDIEE
+179 PVVLNDPTRDVEE

-204 SGLTRFLGPKHPDIN
+204 SGLTRFMGPKNSYIN
-219 KFDAESQNLGK
+219 DFDAKSKKLGK
-230 SIEKSNLENDG
+230 SIEKTNLKNDG
-241 YKLTEKGEKYFGP
+241 YKLTDKGEKYFGP
-254 DKPVTPSVYVDEV
+254 DKPVTPSIYVDEV
-267 DELLPSQESI
+267 DELLPTQGSI
-277 KATNSNKYSKKEKIT
+277 KPTKSNKYSPEEKKIVTSLK
-292 IDSIRKETDIALDSI
+292 D
-307 RRDADIAFKKMD
+307 
-319 KELEDIRLGRTKPT
+319 
-333 VKADVDE
+333 
-340 IKPTIKS
+340 
-347 DVGEIDIPI
+347 DVGEIDLPI
-356 PKKFVA
+356 PKKFIA

-368 FDDAGNKVKRKV
+368 FDDAGRKVKRKV
-380 VSVSSSGRSV
+380 VSVSGSGRSV
-390 KVKLG
+390 KVKINN
-395 KEEKI
+395 KEKI

-407 SDFINFKNPSYVLR
+407 SDFINFKNPGYVFR
-421 AAGTKF
+421 AAGTNF
-427 QQQIISKLKKQD
+427 QRKSISELKKQE
-439 LENLRINLQG
+439 LEELRINLQG
-449 LKRKFEIEQA
+449 LKRKFETEQA
-459 TNQAT
+459 TNQAA
-464 YKDIVKDLKSV
+464 YKDIGKDLKAV

-480 VLPARQVDEVVTNFF
+480 VLPEQQVDDVVVNFF
-495 DRLDITPNVAFAK
+495 DRLDVTPNVRFAK
-508 FRGDKSSVLR
+508 ARGDKSSVMR

-538 NVNSSRSIL
+538 NVDSSRSII
-547 TADIYKHNYAF
+547 TADLVKHNYAM
-558 TTETLFYKSYAPAF
+558 TTETLFYKNYAPAF
-572 DKFMREVKGKKF
+572 EKFMKEVKGKKLVSK
-584 GNNYV
+584 YV
-589 INDRLEF
+589 IQDRLEF

-616 AALAT
+616 GALAT

-636 VQGAK
+636 VEGAA

-646 PNYFPRKWSMGKM
+646 PNYFPRKWSIGR
-659 ADMQLKVNYVPFINF
+659 MQEMQDKVNYVPFINF

-689 DGLRIAKHIYKVVN
+689 DGLKIAKHIWKVVN

-712 IDRLLATTDADEL
+712 IDRLLYTTDADEL
-725 RTLIKDYANLDP
+725 RTLITDSADLDAG
-737 NEMEDLVQAL
+737 EIEDLVQAL
-747 LKPGRDKATSVPRL
+747 LKPGRDKATAVPRL

-775 DGVKIK
+775 DGFKIK

-838 STRVGKMRKE
+838 STGVGKKRKAFE
-848 LELTTLETIYKNIVG
+848 LETLDTIYKNIIG

-871 GFQSTALRNLRK
+871 GGFATVLRNLRK

-896 QIPEMGNVIGTAG
+896 QIPEMGNVVNAG
-909 VRTMIKYMS
+909 GIRAMVKYMP
-918 EYKKILSRAKDGK
+918 EFKKIMSRAKDGK

-940 ETLVSGTGSNRLID
+940 ETLVSGTGSNRLVD

-964 GMTTNIGRTEKV
+964 GVTTKVGKIEKT
-976 LDIGSRITSDFSG
+976 LDVAARVTSDFSG
-989 FHAIDTMSRRLAAIT
+989 FHAVDMASRRLAAIT

-1009 AQYATGKLKVT
+1009 AMYATGKLKLDKAA
-1020 ESVLKRY
+1020 LKRY

-1033 DSELQGVFKSIRD
+1033 DSELQGVFESIKK

-1058 KIRRFNIDNWEDQ
+1058 KIRRFNIDKWEDQ
-1071 DLANKMSLYMGRH
+1071 DLANKMSLYMSRH
-1084 LRRVVQENNYGEM
+1084 IRRVVQENNYGEM
-1097 LVVGTDGGLGKT
+1097 LAIGTDSGLGKT
-1109 MLQFRNFVITAYSK
+1109 VLQFRNFVITAYSK

-1134 TAFSSAMTSTFLAGL
+1134 TAFASAMTSTFIAGL

-1162 SPQEK
+1162 SPEEK
-1167 KEFLEKRL
+1167 QDFLDKRL
-1175 SVGSI
+1175 SYLSV
-1180 GKASFQRSTYST
+1180 GKAAFQRSTYST
-1192 LLPTFA
+1192 LLPTFI
-1198 DTFRDPFGAEPLF
+1198 DTIKDPFGSEPLF
-1211 NYRSSGLEVNVI
+1211 NYRSSGLEINLV
-1223 TGNPSYRL
+1223 TGNPTYRL
-1231 ITKGWGAISDIGTSI
+1231 FEKGYGALKSVGTAI
-1246 ADDEFDFSKQSLY
+1246 ADDEYDFSKQSLY

-1265 PFQNMLG
+1265 PYQNMLG
-1272 ITNILQYMI
+1272 ITNILQYLI
-1281 DESDLPDKSK
+1281 DDSDLPDKPK

>member
-1 MAEGTNLDFILS
+1 MAEGTNLDLILS
-13 TDYLSVDD
+13 TDYLSIDD
-21 QKILNEKKEAEKI
+21 EKILQEENEANKI

-52 ILKANSRPDLEPNY
+52 LLKSYSRPELEPNY

-74 FDELSKDINPEY
+74 FDELSKDIDPQY
-86 WDEFSN
+86 WEEFSN

-113 KKLATLGFTGTALRV
+113 KKLSTLGFTGTALRL
-128 GSAILDPTAII
+128 GAAILDPTALV
-139 ADAVTFGIARPF
+139 ADAVTFGFARPF
-151 IYANRAV
+151 IYANKAA
-158 RYSKYLRAGLVGAG
+158 RYSKYFRSGLVGAG

-179 PVILNDPTRDIEE
+179 PVVLNDPTRDIEE
-192 IGYAAIMGGAIT
+192 IGYAALMGGAIT
-204 SGLTRFLGPKHPDIN
+204 SGLTRFMGPKNSYIN
-219 KFDAESQNLGK
+219 DFDAKAKDLGR
-230 SIEKSNLENDG
+230 SIEKTNLKNDG
-241 YKLTEKGEKYFGP
+241 YKLTDKGEKYFGP
-254 DKPVTPSVYVDEV
+254 DKPVTPSIYIDEV
-267 DELLPSQESI
+267 DELLPTQGSI
-277 KATNSNKYSKKEKIT
+277 KPTKSNKYSPKEK
-292 IDSIRKETDIALDSI
+292 
-307 RRDADIAFKKMD
+307 
-319 KELEDIRLGRTKPT
+319 
-333 VKADVDE
+333 E
-340 IKPTIKS
+340 IVTSLKD

-368 FDDAGNKVKRKV
+368 FDDAGRKVKRKV
-380 VSVSSSGRSV
+380 VSVSGSGRSV
-390 KVKLG
+390 KVKINN
-395 KEEKI
+395 KEKI
-400 ISLDERS
+400 ISLEEGS
-407 SDFINFKNPSYVLR
+407 SDFINFKNPGYVFR
-421 AAGTKF
+421 AAGTNF
-427 QQQIISKLKKQD
+427 QRKSISELKKQE
-439 LENLRINLQG
+439 LEDLRIDLQG
-449 LKRKFEIEQA
+449 KKRQLETEQA
-459 TNQAT
+459 TNQGV
-464 YKDIVKDLKSV
+464 YKDVNKDLKAV

-480 VLPARQVDEVVTNFF
+480 VLPEKQVDDVIVNFF
-495 DRLDITPNVAFAK
+495 DRLDVTPNVAFAK
-508 FRGDKSSVLR
+508 ARGDKSSVLR

-538 NVNSSRSIL
+538 NVDSSRSII
-547 TADIYKHNYAF
+547 TADLVKHNYAM
-558 TTETLFYKSYAPAF
+558 TTETLFYKNYAPAF
-572 DKFMREVKGKKF
+572 EKFMKEVKGKKLVSK
-584 GNNYV
+584 YV
-589 INDRLEF
+589 IQDRLEF
-596 SNLVSRAVRGE
+596 SNLVARAVRGE

-616 AALAT
+616 GALAT

-636 VQGAK
+636 VEGAA
-641 EVLDN
+641 EVLEN
-646 PNYFPRKWSMGKM
+646 PNYFPRKWSIGRMQ
-659 ADMQLKVNYVPFINF
+659 DMQEKIPYNKLINF

-712 IDRLLATTDADEL
+712 IDRLLYTTDADEL
-725 RTLIKDYANLDP
+725 RTLITDYANLDAG
-737 NEMEDLVQAL
+737 EVEDLVQAL
-747 LKPGRDKATSVPRL
+747 LKPGRGKPTAVPRL

-775 DGVKIK
+775 DGFKIK

-838 STRVGKMRKE
+838 STGVGKKRKAFE
-848 LELTTLETIYKNIVG
+848 LETLDTIYKNIIG

-871 GFQSTALRNLRK
+871 GAASTVMRNLRK

-896 QIPEMGNVIGTAG
+896 QIPEMGNVVNAG
-909 VRTMIKYMS
+909 GIRAMVKYMP
-918 EYKKILSRAKDGK
+918 EFRKIMSRAKDGK

-940 ETLVSGTGSNRLID
+940 ETLVSGTGSNRLVD

-964 GMTTNIGRTEKV
+964 GVTTKVGKIEKT
-976 LDIGSRITSDFSG
+976 LDIAARVTSDFSG
-989 FHAIDTMSRRLAAIT
+989 FHAVDMASRRLAAIT

-1009 AQYATGKLKVT
+1009 AMYATGKLKLDKAA
-1020 ESVLKRY
+1020 LKRY

-1033 DSELQGVFKSIRD
+1033 DSELQGVFESIKK

-1058 KIRRFNIDNWEDQ
+1058 KIRRFNIDQWEDQ
-1071 DLANKMSLYMGRH
+1071 DLANKMSLYMSRH
-1084 LRRVVQENNYGEM
+1084 IRRIVQENNYGEM
-1097 LVVGTDGGLGKT
+1097 LAIGTDSGLGKT

-1134 TAFSSAMTSTFLAGL
+1134 TAFASAMTSTFIAGL

-1162 SPQEK
+1162 SPEEK
-1167 KEFLEKRL
+1167 QDFLDKRFSYL
-1175 SVGSI
+1175 SI
-1180 GKASFQRSTYST
+1180 GSAAFQRSTYST
-1192 LLPTFA
+1192 LLPTFV
-1198 DTFRDPFGAEPLF
+1198 DTARDPFGAEPLF
-1211 NYRSSGLEVNVI
+1211 NYRSSGLEINLV
-1223 TGNPSYRL
+1223 TGNPTYRL
-1231 ITKGWGAISDIGTSI
+1231 FEKGYGSVKSIGTAI
-1246 ADDEFDFSKQSLY
+1246 ADDEYDFSKQSLY

-1265 PFQNMLG
+1265 PYQNMLG
-1272 ITNILQYMI
+1272 ITNILQYLI
-1281 DESDLPDKSK
+1281 DDSDLPDKPK